1 MIQDITSVAKAK
13 INKYIYVSLALLV
26 RSCFPVCF
34 SCSLIPSHLQRE
46 HPMATPG
53 QMALTAPH
61 PARDSADTEAPP
73 RLKSAALVEQGN
85 NFWHIERSLVDEPT
99 RWLQEI

>member
-1 MIQDITSVAKAK
+1 MRVAFF
-13 INKYIYVSLALLV
+13 VSSFLF
-26 RSCFPVCF
+26 SVCF
-34 SCSLIPSHLQRE
+34 SCSAVIPSHLQRE

-53 QMALTAPH
+53 QIALTAPH

-99 RWLQEI
+99 RWLQAFLLFLLSFFNW

>member
-1 MIQDITSVAKAK
+1 MGGKMAQTKERRPK
-13 INKYIYVSLALLV
+13 LRNP
-26 RSCFPVCF
+26 PV
-34 SCSLIPSHLQRE
+34 IPSHLQRE

-53 QMALTAPH
+53 QIALTAPH